1 MMPHMRPGST
11 NAKPAVPAVVPRPAL
26 SRTGIAVTLGLL
38 LSACGI
44 STDDEVA
51 IGKEN
56 ATKIEQQLPLV
67 QDPVAV
73 AYLDSLGQAIA
84 SRADERGL
92 TWRFRLV
99 DSDEVNAFALP
110 GGFIYINRGLVARA
124 ESLSELAGVLGHEIG
139 HVTMRHSAKQ
149 MEKAQRTGVGVTLL
163 CTLTNVCDNSIGRV
177 AVQAGGSA
185 LMAKFS
191 RADEL
196 EADSVAVH
204 YVADAGY
211 DPDGIPTMFRNLMQ
225 ERSRRPDVVG
235 AWFGTHPLE
244 EDRVQQAERLIAAAD
259 GDLPAD
265 LVKDDPRYQEFRA
278 RLAPARP

>member
-1 MMPHMRPGST
+1 M
-11 NAKPAVPAVVPRPAL
+11 KPYIRSGTASATAAL
-26 SRTGIAVTLGLL
+26 AAIILLG
-38 LSACGI
+38 ACGI

-56 ATKIEQQLPLV
+56 AAKLEQQLPLV
-67 QDPVAV
+67 TDPAAT

-84 SRADERGL
+84 ARADRRGL

-110 GGFIYINRGLVARA
+110 GGWIYVNRGLVARA
-124 ESLSELAGVLGHEIG
+124 QSLSELAGVLGHEIG

-149 MEKAQRTGVGVTLL
+149 MEKAQRTGVGLTLL
-163 CTLTNVCDNSIGRV
+163 CTLTNVCDNSLGRA

-196 EADSVAVH
+196 EADSVAVG
-204 YVADAGY
+204 YVADAGV
-211 DPDGIPTMFRNLMQ
+211 DPDGIPIMFRHLME
-225 ERSRRPDVVG
+225 ERDRRPDVVDS
-235 AWFGTHPLE
+235 WFGTHPLE
-244 EDRVQQAERLIAAAD
+244 EDRVQQAERLIESVE
-259 GDLPAD
+259 GDLPPN
-265 LVKDDPRYQEFRA
+265 LVKDDDRYQEFRA
-278 RLAPARP
+278 RLATPRP

>member
-1 MMPHMRPGST
+1 M
-11 NAKPAVPAVVPRPAL
+11 
-26 SRTGIAVTLGLL
+26 TGTTSATAAAIAAILL
-38 LSACGI
+38 LGACGI

-56 ATKIEQQLPLV
+56 ATRIEQQLPLV
-67 QDPVAV
+67 RDPLAV

-84 SRADERGL
+84 ARADQRGL
-92 TWRFRLV
+92 AWRFSLV

-110 GGFIYINRGLVARA
+110 GGFIYVNRGLVARA
-124 ESLSELAGVLGHEIG
+124 ETLSELAGVLGHEIG

-149 MEKAQRTGVGVTLL
+149 MEKAQRTGVGVSLL
-163 CTLTNVCDNSIGRV
+163 CTLTNVCENSLGRV

-204 YVADAGY
+204 YVAEAGF
-211 DPDGIPTMFRNLMQ
+211 DPDGIPEMFRNLMQ
-225 ERSRRPDVVG
+225 ERDRRPDVVG

-244 EDRVQQAERLIAAAD
+244 EDRVQQAERLIAAVD

-265 LVKDDPRYQEFRA
+265 LVKDDARYQEFRA
-278 RLAPARP
+278 RLAPARQ

>member
-1 MMPHMRPGST
+1 MPHIRIGTTGAST
-11 NAKPAVPAVVPRPAL
+11 AA
-26 SRTGIAVTLGLL
+26 IAAIFLLG
-38 LSACGI
+38 ACGI

-56 ATKIEQQLPLV
+56 AAKVEQQLPIV
-67 QDPVAV
+67 SDPVAV

-84 SRADERGL
+84 SRADQRGL
-92 TWRFRLV
+92 TWHFRLV

-110 GGFIYINRGLVARA
+110 GGFIYVNRGLVARA
-124 ESLSELAGVLGHEIG
+124 QSVSELAGVLGHEIG

-149 MEKAQRTGVGVTLL
+149 MEKSQRTGIGVTLL
-163 CTLTNVCDNSIGRV
+163 CTLTNVCESSLGRV

-196 EADSVAVH
+196 EADSVAVG
-204 YVADAGY
+204 YVADAGF
-211 DPDGIPTMFRNLMQ
+211 DPDGIPTMFRHLME
-225 ERSRRPDVVG
+225 ERDRRPDVVS

-244 EDRVQQAERLIAAAD
+244 EDRVQQAERLIAAVE

-265 LVKDDPRYQEFRA
+265 LVKDDDAYQAFRA
-278 RLAPARP
+278 RLAPSRR